1 MLQQTQVA
9 TVIPYYE
16 AWLRRFPNFASLARA
31 SENDVLCSWQGL
43 GYYARA
49 RNLHATARAVL
60 ENHRGRFPQSIDRM
74 RRLPGI
80 GKYTANA
87 VASFAFDRSVPIV
100 ETNTTRVLARLFDF
114 RKSIDS
120 SSGRKTLW
128 QHAARLLPKS
138 GARTFNSALLDLGA
152 LICVARNPRCDLCPV
167 NAFCRAQNPVTL
179 PVRKSRPRTK
189 QLVET
194 HSLIVRRGQILLER
208 SRHRWRGMWILPPLR
223 VDGSTFQARPVYKS
237 VFPFTHHRITL
248 AVYRHPV
255 PSKIAPEQ
263 QWVQAIEDVPM
274 PSPHRR
280 AIQALIRNNGNFSVQ
295 HKQHDDTRRSRQDRN
310 RNAKA
315 RIIPKTDLKM
325 FPRGFH
331 HDHIG
336 N

>member
-1 MLQQTQVA
+1 MAPYTCDPYAILVSEFMLQQTQVA

-31 SENDVLCSWQGL
+31 SENDVLRSWQGL

-152 LICVARNPRCDLCPV
+152 LICVARNPTMRS
-167 NAFCRAQNPVTL
+167 L
-179 PVRKSRPRTK
+179 PGQRVLPGTKSGYTAGQK
-189 QLVET
+189 IET
-194 HSLIVRRGQILLER
+194 PDETTRRNSLIDR
-208 SRHRWRGMWILPPLR
+208 
-223 VDGSTFQARPVYKS
+223 QAWTDS
-237 VFPFTHHRITL
+237 
-248 AVYRHPV
+248 A
-255 PSKIAPEQ
+255 
-263 QWVQAIEDVPM
+263 
-274 PSPHRR
+274 R
-280 AIQALIRNNGNFSVQ
+280 AIASSLAWHVDSAA
-295 HKQHDDTRRSRQDRN
+295 TPS
-310 RNAKA
+310 
-315 RIIPKTDLKM
+315 
-325 FPRGFH
+325 
-331 HDHIG
+331 
-336 N
+336 